1 MLLFRCRP
9 NKKPPETVL
18 CFNVLGGV
26 DEGGEEDESI
36 QTIDIPHKYGDES
49 LTARYRVSRLGV
61 WK

>member
-36 QTIDIPHKYGDES
+36 QTIDIPHKYDAE
-49 LTARYRVSRLGV
+49 LTPTVTV
-61 WK
+61 